1 MLIVRPLPRFDGLA
15 IGRWEVFVDLVLE
28 ILMEKWAG
36 WIKKR
41 KNRTIRIVLFSLWIA
56 VAAVLTVILFYI
68 VYVKG
73 VPV

>member
-1 MLIVRPLPRFDGLA
+1 
-15 IGRWEVFVDLVLE
+15 
-28 ILMEKWAG
+28 
-36 WIKKR
+36 
-41 KNRTIRIVLFSLWIA
+41 VLFSLWIA